1 MLTLTTAQCS
11 HRGGR
16 ASNEDALGSRVRD
29 NDGCFVISDGVGG
42 QAGGAFASKL
52 AVHWALQQL
61 DDKQSYGLQAMTHG
75 SVDAA
80 DAAIVAEQRR
90 NPERSRMAAT
100 MVALFVD
107 RRERMAQWI
116 HVGDSRL
123 YLFRRGYLLRRTQDH
138 SLAAQLQQAGLSCSP
153 DKAHLLS
160 HALGQADTDTIEPG
174 AACTLED
181 GDAYLL
187 CTDGFWNG
195 LDDAAMHRCLQVAG
209 NVADWITLLAEQVR
223 RRSDGDGTQDNY
235 SALGVWVGDPQLVTR
250 AHGIL

>member
-11 HRGGR
+11 HQGGR
-16 ASNEDALGSRVRD
+16 ASNEDALGLRVRE
-29 NDGCFVISDGVGG
+29 NDACFVISDGVGG
-42 QAGGAFASKL
+42 QAGGAIASRL

-61 DDKQSYGLQAMTHG
+61 DDKQSFGLQAMTHG

-90 NPERSRMAAT
+90 NPERARMAAT
-100 MVALFVD
+100 MVALFID
-107 RRERMAQWI
+107 RRARMAQWI

-123 YLFRRGYLLRRTQDH
+123 YLFRRGCLWQRTEDH
-138 SLAAQLQQAGLSCSP
+138 SLAAQLQRAGLSSSP

-174 AACTLED
+174 AACTLDD

-187 CTDGFWNG
+187 CTDGFWHG
-195 LDDAAMHRCLQVAG
+195 LDEAAMQRCLQAAG
-209 NVADWITLLAEQVR
+209 TVTDWIALLAEQVR
-223 RRSDGDGTQDNY
+223 QRSDGEGTQDNY
-235 SALGVWVGDPQLVTR
+235 SALGVWAGDPQLVTR
-250 AHGIL
+250 APGA

>member
-16 ASNEDALGSRVRD
+16 ASNEDSLGFRVREH
-29 NDGCFVISDGVGG
+29 NACFAISDGVGG
-42 QAGGAFASKL
+42 QAGGAIASRL

-61 DDKQSYGLQAMTHG
+61 DDKQAYGLLAMTHG

-80 DAAIVAEQRR
+80 DAAIVAERRR
-90 NPERSRMAAT
+90 NPERARMAAT
-100 MVALFVD
+100 LVALFID
-107 RRERMAQWI
+107 RRARMAQWI

-123 YLFRRGYLLRRTQDH
+123 YLFRRGQLLRRTQDH
-138 SLAAQLQQAGLSCSP
+138 SLSAQLQQAGLSCAP

-160 HALGQADTDTIEPG
+160 QALGQADTDVIEPG
-174 AACTLED
+174 VACTLDD

-195 LDDAAMHRCLQVAG
+195 IDEAAMQRCLQVAG
-209 NVADWITLLAEQVR
+209 TVEEWITLLAGQVR
-223 RRSDGDGTQDNY
+223 QDSDLHGTQDNY
-235 SALGVWVGDPQLVTR
+235 SALAVWVGDPQLVTR
-250 AHGIL
+250 APGA

>member
-11 HRGGR
+11 HRGSR
-16 ASNEDALGSRVRD
+16 ASNEDALGCRVRESD
-29 NDGCFVISDGVGG
+29 ACFALSDGVGG
-42 QAGGAFASKL
+42 QAGGAIAARL

-61 DDKQSYGLQAMTHG
+61 DDKPSYGLHAMTQG

-80 DAAIVAEQRR
+80 DAAIVAEQGRK
-90 NPERSRMAAT
+90 PELARMAAT
-100 MVALFVD
+100 MVALFID
-107 RRERMAQWI
+107 RRARMAQWI

-123 YLFRRGYLLRRTQDH
+123 YLFRRGHLLRRTQDH

-160 HALGQADTDTIEPG
+160 HALGQADTDSIAPG

-195 LDDAAMHRCLQVAG
+195 LDDAAMQRCLQVAG
-209 NVADWITLLAEQVR
+209 NVTDWITLLAGQVR
-223 RRSDGDGTQDNY
+223 QHSDGKAAQDNY

-250 AHGIL
+250 AQCD

>member
-11 HRGGR
+11 HRGSR
-16 ASNEDALGSRVRD
+16 TSNEDALGFRVRD
-29 NDGCFVISDGVGG
+29 NDACFVISDGVGG
-42 QAGGAFASKL
+42 QAGGAIASRL

-61 DDKQSYGLQAMTHG
+61 DDKQSVGLQAMTHG

-90 NPERSRMAAT
+90 NPERARMAAT
-100 MVALFVD
+100 MVALFID

-123 YLFRRGYLLRRTQDH
+123 YLFRRGHLVRRTQDH
-138 SLAAQLQQAGLSCSP
+138 SLASQLQQAGLSCSP

-174 AACTLED
+174 VACTLED

-187 CTDGFWNG
+187 CTDGLWNG

-209 NVADWITLLAEQVR
+209 NVTDWITLLAEQVR
-223 RRSDGDGTQDNY
+223 QRSDCNGTQDNY

-250 AHGIL
+250 AHGG

>member
-16 ASNEDALGSRVRD
+16 ASNEDALGSRVRAHD
-29 NDGCFVISDGVGG
+29 ACFVISDGVGG
-42 QAGGAFASKL
+42 QAGGAIASRL

-61 DDKQSYGLQAMTHG
+61 DDKSAYGLQAMTHG

-80 DAAIVAEQRR
+80 AAAIVAEQGR

-100 MVALFVD
+100 MVALFID
-107 RRERMAQWI
+107 RRDKMAQWI

-123 YLFRRGYLLRRTQDH
+123 YLFRRGYLLQRTQDH
-138 SLAAQLQQAGLSCSP
+138 SLAAQLARAGLTCSP

-160 HALGQADTDTIEPG
+160 HALGQADTDTIAPG

-195 LDDAAMHRCLQVAG
+195 LDDAAMQHCLQVAG
-209 NVADWITLLAEQVR
+209 NVTDWITLLAAQVR
-223 RRSDGDGTQDNY
+223 QRSDGAGAQDNY

-250 AHGIL
+250 APCD